1 MKQNEIRRAICTAN
15 MVKFKT
21 TSKKRKQAEDGIYM
35 GGKARAQLLKKK
47 MKLQKIC
54 HVTIKSLESGLN
66 HIKSPHFTCF

>member
-35 GGKARAQLLKKK
+35 GGKARAQLLKKSEIAK
-47 MKLQKIC
+47 NLPCDNK
-54 HVTIKSLESGLN
+54 KS
-66 HIKSPHFTCF
+66 